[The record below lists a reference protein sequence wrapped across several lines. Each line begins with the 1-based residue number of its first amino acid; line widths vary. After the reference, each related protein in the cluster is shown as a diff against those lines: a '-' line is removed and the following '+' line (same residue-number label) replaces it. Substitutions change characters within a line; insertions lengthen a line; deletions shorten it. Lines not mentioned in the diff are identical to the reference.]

1 MLISTHVIWCTC
13 AISLGPSSLH
23 LGFEVFFTCT
33 GLNRIFVLLWICLS
47 SPLSLKSPFSYN
59 DKYMPTVPWLQSEI
73 LFISPH
79 PPSGANLQRELKIKN
94 TIHSNYWIWC
104 KAKISYMP
112 EKEKKKK
119 TVANCEGWR
128 QPASLFSGWGLVQ
141 KSSSLCLIHTGL
153 LVLNEA
159 MADWSSVLHPWV
171 TGLIVMWPVS
181 FGLFRL
187 ILQPFPLHAVWPF
200 IPSSQENTAWNQK
213 TISQERG
220 SLSFY

>member
-1 MLISTHVIWCTC
+1 MSFDVLVPSLLGLHPSTLVLKSFSHVLALIVFSFFFEYVFPPLYLWSLPLATM
-13 AISLGPSSLH
+13 ISICLQCHGCRVKSFSSLPIH
-23 LGFEVFFTCT
+23 QVEQICRESWRLRIPFILIIESDVKPKSVTCQK
-33 GLNRIFVLLWICLS
+33 R
-47 SPLSLKSPFSYN
+47 K
-59 DKYMPTVPWLQSEI
+59 
-73 LFISPH
+73 
-79 PPSGANLQRELKIKN
+79 
-94 TIHSNYWIWC
+94 
-104 KAKISYMP
+104 
-112 EKEKKKK
+112 KKKK